1 MTSEANAGHLLAAE
15 DLIQKHSL
23 MESQI
28 SSVGET
34 IQRLNK
40 QANQFIAAGHKE
52 TPALQKRLQM
62 LNDEYKQYVT
72 RTPGSRGMG
81 VAAGEGWGPGEE
93 G

>member
-1 MTSEANAGHLLAAE
+1 MASEANASHLLAAE
-15 DLIQKHSL
+15 DLIQTHSL

-52 TPALQKRLQM
+52 TPALQKRLQT
-62 LNDEYKQYVT
+62 LNDEYKQ
-72 RTPGSRGMG
+72 
-81 VAAGEGWGPGEE
+81 
-93 G
+93 